1 MIKVKNFFRSI
12 GKFLWTHKFLLIIL
26 VLALVFLMA
35 SMVKGMFLKKKGTEI
50 SSNQVITLKKGDVVN
65 SINENGKVVAST
77 STDIFAEKESPV
89 SSINV
94 KVGDE
99 VKEGDIIATLDSSAI
114 DEEIAKKKASAR
126 ANNKTVGAGI
136 AAAKKR
142 LDEAVENRSN
152 GTNAGIV
159 AAKASVEQSLDAYK
173 SAQKTYEDYKNSL
186 EKQYNP
192 EIVGEKNSRENLAY
206 GEKSS
211 QLKYNQLINDFSDN
225 KKKSSDKRVLAEEC
239 KSRIDAIQIRIDDLT
254 RKSTDIGIR
263 MSDVQNE
270 ISDLA
275 SGSQFSKSYENG
287 DSKTKKP
294 TNEEILEAQKRAK
307 EDKSK
312 IDSKRQELNS
322 LTRYQEEIKIELSKL
337 SDELASA
344 KSQKEK
350 YTSEADALD
359 KEIDSQRKNLDQ
371 MSIDIEKAHDDLKS
385 DADKSIKA
393 SQARDD
399 QLKTYKLA
407 MDTAENSYKA
417 ALVSLKSAQTSA
429 DNEISMLRD
438 ALNSAN
444 ANSNNLDEV
453 ELKYLNE
460 ELEKTKIRAL
470 KDGTITKIDAK
481 EGEVPKSA
489 IARIETVNKLKI
501 ESLIKEYNVK
511 DVKIGTKVII
521 TSDALSDEEFEGRV
535 SFINPTPEDL
545 DPNSQS
551 KDVNYKTEIDISK
564 EDSEKLSPGMS
575 LRVKYILSEEEDTY
589 HVPTTAIFNRDGK
602 DYVLALKK
610 DGNNTYK
617 IANVEV
623 KKGLENDF
631 ETAIKGKDLKRDM
644 KLLSNTQ
651 GYGEGQIIN
660 ISEKA
665 ENEEENKENLENK
678 NGE

>member
-1 MIKVKNFFRSI
+1 MKKVKNFFRSI
-12 GKFLWTHKFLLIIL
+12 GKFLWAHKFLLIIL

-50 SSNQVITLKKGDVVN
+50 SSNQVIILKKGDVVN
-65 SINENGKVVAST
+65 SINENGKVVSST
-77 STDIFAEKESPV
+77 STDIFAEKDSPV

-225 KKKSSDKRVLAEEC
+225 KKKSSDNRVLAQDC
-239 KSRIDAIQIRIDDLT
+239 NSRIDAIQSRIDDLT

-270 ISDLA
+270 ISDI
-275 SGSQFSKSYENG
+275 GSKGQSYKEQGSEVN
-287 DSKTKKP
+287 KNEAKK
-294 TNEEILEAQKRAK
+294 LEDDIK
-307 EDKSK
+307 
-312 IDSKRQELNS
+312 SKRQELNS

-521 TSDALSDEEFEGRV
+521 TSDALGDEEFEGRV

-564 EDSEKLSPGMS
+564 EDSEKLSPGMT

-610 DGNNTYK
+610 DGNNTYR

-631 ETAIKGKDLKRDM
+631 ECAIKGKDLKRDM
-644 KLLSNTQ
+644 KVLSNTQ

>member
-12 GKFLWTHKFLLIIL
+12 GKFLWAHKFLLIIL

-50 SSNQVITLKKGDVVN
+50 SSNQVIILKKGDVVN
-65 SINENGKVVAST
+65 SINENGKVVSST
-77 STDIFAEKESPV
+77 STDIFAEKDSPV

-225 KKKSSDKRVLAEEC
+225 KKKSSDNRVLAQDC
-239 KSRIDAIQIRIDDLT
+239 NSRIDAIQSRIDDLT

-270 ISDLA
+270 ISDI
-275 SGSQFSKSYENG
+275 GSKGQSYKEQGSEVN
-287 DSKTKKP
+287 KNEAKK
-294 TNEEILEAQKRAK
+294 LEDDIK
-307 EDKSK
+307 
-312 IDSKRQELNS
+312 SKRQELNS

-521 TSDALSDEEFEGRV
+521 TSDALGDEEFEGRV

-564 EDSEKLSPGMS
+564 EDSEKLSPGMT

-610 DGNNTYK
+610 DGNNTYR

-631 ETAIKGKDLKRDM
+631 ECAIKGKDLKRDM
-644 KLLSNTQ
+644 KVLSNTQ

>member
-1 MIKVKNFFRSI
+1 MKKVKNFFRSI
-12 GKFLWTHKFLLIIL
+12 GKFLWAHKFLLIIL

-50 SSNQVITLKKGDVVN
+50 SSNQVIILKKGDVVN
-65 SINENGKVVAST
+65 SINENGKVVSST
-77 STDIFAEKESPV
+77 STDIFAEKDSPV

-192 EIVGEKNSRENLAY
+192 EIIGEKNSRENLAY

-225 KKKSSDKRVLAEEC
+225 KKKSSENRVLAQDC
-239 KSRIDAIQIRIDDLT
+239 NSRIDAIQSRIDDLT

-263 MSDVQNE
+263 MSDVQND
-270 ISDLA
+270 ISDI
-275 SGSQFSKSYENG
+275 GSKGQSNKQQGSDVNKNEA
-287 DSKTKKP
+287 KK
-294 TNEEILEAQKRAK
+294 LE
-307 EDKSK
+307 DD
-312 IDSKRQELNS
+312 IISKRQELNS

-521 TSDALSDEEFEGRV
+521 TSDALGDEEFEGKV

-644 KLLSNTQ
+644 KVLSNTQ

>member
-1 MIKVKNFFRSI
+1 MKKVKNFFRSI
-12 GKFLWTHKFLLIIL
+12 GKFLWAHKFLLIIL

-50 SSNQVITLKKGDVVN
+50 SSNQVIILKKGDVVN
-65 SINENGKVVAST
+65 SINENGKVVSST
-77 STDIFAEKESPV
+77 STDIFAEKDSPV

-225 KKKSSDKRVLAEEC
+225 KKKSSENRVLAEDC
-239 KSRIDAIQIRIDDLT
+239 NSRIDAIQSRIDDLT

-263 MSDVQNE
+263 MSDVQND
-270 ISDLA
+270 ISDI
-275 SGSQFSKSYENG
+275 GSKGQSNKQQGSDVNKNEA
-287 DSKTKKP
+287 KK
-294 TNEEILEAQKRAK
+294 LEDDIK
-307 EDKSK
+307 
-312 IDSKRQELNS
+312 SKRQELNS

-521 TSDALSDEEFEGRV
+521 TSDALSDEEFEGKV

-564 EDSEKLSPGMS
+564 EDSEKLSPGMT

-644 KLLSNTQ
+644 KVLSNTQ

>member
-12 GKFLWTHKFLLIIL
+12 GKFLWAHKFLLIIL

-50 SSNQVITLKKGDVVN
+50 SSNQVIILKKGDVVN
-65 SINENGKVVAST
+65 SINENGKVVSST

-192 EIVGEKNSRENLAY
+192 EIIGEKNSRENLAY

-225 KKKSSDKRVLAEEC
+225 KKKSSENRVLAEDC
-239 KSRIDAIQIRIDDLT
+239 NSRIDAIQSRIDDLT

-263 MSDVQNE
+263 MSDVQND
-270 ISDLA
+270 ISDI
-275 SGSQFSKSYENG
+275 GSKGQSNKQQGSDVNKNEA
-287 DSKTKKP
+287 KK
-294 TNEEILEAQKRAK
+294 LEDDIK
-307 EDKSK
+307 
-312 IDSKRQELNS
+312 SKRQELNS

-337 SDELASA
+337 SDELANA

-521 TSDALSDEEFEGRV
+521 TSDALGDEEFEGKV

-564 EDSEKLSPGMS
+564 EDSEKLSPGMT

>member
-1 MIKVKNFFRSI
+1 MKKVKNFFRSI
-12 GKFLWTHKFLLIIL
+12 GKFLWAHKFLLIIL

-50 SSNQVITLKKGDVVN
+50 SSNQVIILKKGDVVN
-65 SINENGKVVAST
+65 SINENGKVVSST
-77 STDIFAEKESPV
+77 STDIFAEKDSPV

-192 EIVGEKNSRENLAY
+192 EIIGEKNSRENLAY

-225 KKKSSDKRVLAEEC
+225 KKKSSENRVLAQDC
-239 KSRIDAIQIRIDDLT
+239 NSRIDAIQSRIDDLT

-263 MSDVQNE
+263 MSDVQND
-270 ISDLA
+270 ISDI
-275 SGSQFSKSYENG
+275 GSKGQSNKQQGSDVNKNEA
-287 DSKTKKP
+287 KK
-294 TNEEILEAQKRAK
+294 LEDDIK
-307 EDKSK
+307 
-312 IDSKRQELNS
+312 SKRQELNS

-521 TSDALSDEEFEGRV
+521 TSDALGDEEFEGKV

-644 KLLSNTQ
+644 KVLSNTQ

>member
-1 MIKVKNFFRSI
+1 MKKVKNFFRSI
-12 GKFLWTHKFLLIIL
+12 GKFLWAHKFLLIIL

-50 SSNQVITLKKGDVVN
+50 SSNQVIILKKGDVVN
-65 SINENGKVVAST
+65 SINENGKVVSST

-206 GEKSS
+206 AEKSS
-211 QLKYNQLINDFSDN
+211 KLKIDQLNRDLSESMN
-225 KKKSSDKRVLAEEC
+225 KSSENRGLAFDKENEAA
-239 KSRIDAIQIRIDDLT
+239 AIQNNID
-254 RKSTDIGIR
+254 
-263 MSDVQNE
+263 N
-270 ISDLA
+270 
-275 SGSQFSKSYENG
+275 
-287 DSKTKKP
+287 
-294 TNEEILEAQKRAK
+294 
-307 EDKSK
+307 
-312 IDSKRQELNS
+312 
-322 LTRYQEEIKIELSKL
+322 LTRYSTELGIKMTDLQSQMRNSQGSGGNSSEEVDNSLRNQINNITREQEEVKIEISKL
-337 SDELASA
+337 TEELANV

-350 YTSEADALD
+350 YAQEADALD
-359 KEIDSQRKNLDQ
+359 KEIKEQRKNLDQ

-521 TSDALSDEEFEGRV
+521 TSDALGDEEFEGKV

-644 KLLSNTQ
+644 KVLSNTQ

>member
-12 GKFLWTHKFLLIIL
+12 GKFLWAHKFLLVIL

-50 SSNQVITLKKGDVVN
+50 SSNQVIVLKKGDVVN
-65 SINENGKVVAST
+65 SINENGKVVSST
-77 STDIFAEKESPV
+77 STDIFAEKDSPV

-192 EIVGEKNSRENLAY
+192 EIIGEKNSRENLAY

-225 KKKSSDKRVLAEEC
+225 KKKSSENRVLAQDC
-239 KSRIDAIQIRIDDLT
+239 NSRIDAIQSRIDDLT

-263 MSDVQNE
+263 MSDVQND
-270 ISDLA
+270 ISDI
-275 SGSQFSKSYENG
+275 GSKGQSNKQQGSDVNKNEA
-287 DSKTKKP
+287 KK
-294 TNEEILEAQKRAK
+294 LEDDIK
-307 EDKSK
+307 
-312 IDSKRQELNS
+312 SKRQELNS

-511 DVKIGTKVII
+511 DVKVGTKVII

-564 EDSEKLSPGMS
+564 EDSEKLSPGMT

-610 DGNNTYK
+610 DGNNTYR

-644 KLLSNTQ
+644 KVLSNTQ

>member
-1 MIKVKNFFRSI
+1 MKKVKNFFRSI
-12 GKFLWTHKFLLIIL
+12 GKFLWAHKFLLIIL

-50 SSNQVITLKKGDVVN
+50 SSNQVIILKKGDVVN
-65 SINENGKVVAST
+65 SINENGKVVSST

-225 KKKSSDKRVLAEEC
+225 KKKSSDNRVLAEDC
-239 KSRIDAIQIRIDDLT
+239 NSRIDAIQSRIDDLT

-270 ISDLA
+270 ISDI
-275 SGSQFSKSYENG
+275 GSKGQSNKQQGSDVNKNEA
-287 DSKTKKP
+287 KK
-294 TNEEILEAQKRAK
+294 LEDDIK
-307 EDKSK
+307 
-312 IDSKRQELNS
+312 SKRQELNS

-337 SDELASA
+337 SDELANA

-521 TSDALSDEEFEGRV
+521 TSDALGDEEFEGKV

-564 EDSEKLSPGMS
+564 EDSEKLSPGMT

>member
-1 MIKVKNFFRSI
+1 MKKVKNFFRSI
-12 GKFLWTHKFLLIIL
+12 GKFLWAHKFLLIIL

-35 SMVKGMFLKKKGTEI
+35 SMVKGMFLKKKGTGI
-50 SSNQVITLKKGDVVN
+50 SSNQVIILKKGDVVN
-65 SINENGKVVAST
+65 SINENGKVVSST

-225 KKKSSDKRVLAEEC
+225 KKKSSDNRVLAEDC
-239 KSRIDAIQIRIDDLT
+239 NSRIDAIQSRIDDLT

-263 MSDVQNE
+263 MSDVQND
-270 ISDLA
+270 ISDI
-275 SGSQFSKSYENG
+275 GSKGQSNKQQGSDVNKNEA
-287 DSKTKKP
+287 KK
-294 TNEEILEAQKRAK
+294 LEDDIK
-307 EDKSK
+307 
-312 IDSKRQELNS
+312 SKRQELNS

-521 TSDALSDEEFEGRV
+521 TSDALGDEEFEGRV

-564 EDSEKLSPGMS
+564 EDSEKLSPGMT

-610 DGNNTYK
+610 DGNNTYR

-631 ETAIKGKDLKRDM
+631 ECAIKGKDLKRDM
-644 KLLSNTQ
+644 KVLSNTQ

>member
-12 GKFLWTHKFLLIIL
+12 GKFLWAHKFLLIIL

-50 SSNQVITLKKGDVVN
+50 SSNQVIILKKGDVVN
-65 SINENGKVVAST
+65 SINENGKVVSST
-77 STDIFAEKESPV
+77 STDIFAEKDSPV

-225 KKKSSDKRVLAEEC
+225 KKKSSENRVLAEDC
-239 KSRIDAIQIRIDDLT
+239 NSRIDAIQSRIDDLT

-263 MSDVQNE
+263 MSDVQND
-270 ISDLA
+270 ISDI
-275 SGSQFSKSYENG
+275 GSKGQSNKQQGSDVNKNEA
-287 DSKTKKP
+287 KK
-294 TNEEILEAQKRAK
+294 LEDDIK
-307 EDKSK
+307 
-312 IDSKRQELNS
+312 SKRQELNS

-521 TSDALSDEEFEGRV
+521 TSDALGDEEFEGKV

-644 KLLSNTQ
+644 KVLSNTQ

>member
-1 MIKVKNFFRSI
+1 MKKVKNFFRSI
-12 GKFLWTHKFLLIIL
+12 GKFLWAHKFLLIIL

-50 SSNQVITLKKGDVVN
+50 SSNQVIILKKGDVVN
-65 SINENGKVVAST
+65 SINENGKVVSST
-77 STDIFAEKESPV
+77 STDIFAEKDSPV

-225 KKKSSDKRVLAEEC
+225 KKKSSENRVLAEDC
-239 KSRIDAIQIRIDDLT
+239 NSRIDAIQSRIDDLT

-263 MSDVQNE
+263 MSDVQND
-270 ISDLA
+270 ISDI
-275 SGSQFSKSYENG
+275 GSKGQSNKQQGSDVNKNEA
-287 DSKTKKP
+287 KK
-294 TNEEILEAQKRAK
+294 LEDDIK
-307 EDKSK
+307 
-312 IDSKRQELNS
+312 SKRQELNS
-322 LTRYQEEIKIELSKL
+322 LTRYQEEIKIDLSKL

-564 EDSEKLSPGMS
+564 EDSEKLSPGMT

-644 KLLSNTQ
+644 KVLSNTQ

>member
-1 MIKVKNFFRSI
+1 MKKVKNFFRSI
-12 GKFLWTHKFLLIIL
+12 GKFLWAHKFLLIIL

-50 SSNQVITLKKGDVVN
+50 SSNQVIILKKGDVVN
-65 SINENGKVVAST
+65 SINENGKVVSST
-77 STDIFAEKESPV
+77 STDIFAEKDSPV

-192 EIVGEKNSRENLAY
+192 EIIGEKNSRENLAY

-225 KKKSSDKRVLAEEC
+225 KKKSSDNRVLAEDC
-239 KSRIDAIQIRIDDLT
+239 NSRIDAIQSRIDDLT

-263 MSDVQNE
+263 MSDVQND
-270 ISDLA
+270 ISDI
-275 SGSQFSKSYENG
+275 GSKGQSNKQQGSDVNKNEA
-287 DSKTKKP
+287 KK
-294 TNEEILEAQKRAK
+294 LEDDIK
-307 EDKSK
+307 
-312 IDSKRQELNS
+312 SKRQELNS

-521 TSDALSDEEFEGRV
+521 TSDALGDEEFEGKV

-631 ETAIKGKDLKRDM
+631 ETAIKGKGLKRDM
-644 KLLSNTQ
+644 KVLSNTQ

>member
-12 GKFLWTHKFLLIIL
+12 GKFLWAHKFLLIIL

-50 SSNQVITLKKGDVVN
+50 SSNQVIILKKGDVVN
-65 SINENGKVVAST
+65 SINENGKVVSST

-142 LDEAVENRSN
+142 LDEAVKNRSN

-192 EIVGEKNSRENLAY
+192 EIVGEKNSRDNLTY

-225 KKKSSDKRVLAEEC
+225 KKKSSDNRVLAEDC
-239 KSRIDAIQIRIDDLT
+239 NSRIDAIQSRIDDLT

-263 MSDVQNE
+263 ISDVQNE
-270 ISDLA
+270 ISDI
-275 SGSQFSKSYENG
+275 GSKGQSYKEQGSEVN
-287 DSKTKKP
+287 KNEAKK
-294 TNEEILEAQKRAK
+294 LEDDIK
-307 EDKSK
+307 
-312 IDSKRQELNS
+312 SKRQELNS

-337 SDELASA
+337 SDELANA

-521 TSDALSDEEFEGRV
+521 TSDALGDEEFEGKV

-564 EDSEKLSPGMS
+564 EDSEKLSPGMT

-631 ETAIKGKDLKRDM
+631 ESAIKGKDLKRDM
-644 KLLSNTQ
+644 KVLSNTQ

-665 ENEEENKENLENK
+665 ENEEEIKENLENK

>member
-12 GKFLWTHKFLLIIL
+12 GKFLWAHKFILIIL

-50 SSNQVITLKKGDVVN
+50 SSNQVIILKKGDVVN
-65 SINENGKVVAST
+65 SINENGKVVSST
-77 STDIFAEKESPV
+77 STDIFAEKDSPV

-192 EIVGEKNSRENLAY
+192 EIIGEKNSRENLAY

-225 KKKSSDKRVLAEEC
+225 KKKSSENRVLAQDC
-239 KSRIDAIQIRIDDLT
+239 NSRIDAIQSRIDDLT

-270 ISDLA
+270 ISDI
-275 SGSQFSKSYENG
+275 GSKGQSNKQQGSDVNKNEA
-287 DSKTKKP
+287 KK
-294 TNEEILEAQKRAK
+294 LEDDIK
-307 EDKSK
+307 
-312 IDSKRQELNS
+312 SKRQELNS

-337 SDELASA
+337 SDELASE

-644 KLLSNTQ
+644 KVLSNTQ

>member
-12 GKFLWTHKFLLIIL
+12 GKFLWAHKFLLIIL

-50 SSNQVITLKKGDVVN
+50 SSNQVIILKKGDVVN
-65 SINENGKVVAST
+65 SINENGKVVSST

-225 KKKSSDKRVLAEEC
+225 KKKSSDNRVLAQDC
-239 KSRIDAIQIRIDDLT
+239 NSRIDAIQSRIDDLT

-270 ISDLA
+270 ISDI
-275 SGSQFSKSYENG
+275 GSKGQSYKEQGSEVN
-287 DSKTKKP
+287 KNEAKK
-294 TNEEILEAQKRAK
+294 LEDDIK
-307 EDKSK
+307 
-312 IDSKRQELNS
+312 SKRQELNS

-521 TSDALSDEEFEGRV
+521 TSDALSDEEFEGKV

-575 LRVKYILSEEEDTY
+575 LRVKYILSEQEDTY

-644 KLLSNTQ
+644 KVLSNTQ

>member
-12 GKFLWTHKFLLIIL
+12 GKFLWAHKFLLIIL

-50 SSNQVITLKKGDVVN
+50 SSNQVIILKKGDVVN
-65 SINENGKVVAST
+65 SINENGKVVSST
-77 STDIFAEKESPV
+77 STDIFAEKDSPV

-225 KKKSSDKRVLAEEC
+225 KKKSSENRVLAEDC
-239 KSRIDAIQIRIDDLT
+239 NSRIDAIQSRIDDLT

-263 MSDVQNE
+263 MSDVQND
-270 ISDLA
+270 ISDI
-275 SGSQFSKSYENG
+275 GSKGQYNKQQGSDVNKNEA
-287 DSKTKKP
+287 KK
-294 TNEEILEAQKRAK
+294 LEDDIK
-307 EDKSK
+307 
-312 IDSKRQELNS
+312 SKRQELNS

-521 TSDALSDEEFEGRV
+521 TSDALGDEEFEGKV

-644 KLLSNTQ
+644 KVLSNTQ

>member
-12 GKFLWTHKFLLIIL
+12 GKFLWAHKFLLIIL

-50 SSNQVITLKKGDVVN
+50 SSNQVIILKKGDVVN
-65 SINENGKVVAST
+65 SINENGKVVSST
-77 STDIFAEKESPV
+77 STDIFAEKDSPV

-225 KKKSSDKRVLAEEC
+225 KKKSSDNRVLAQDC
-239 KSRIDAIQIRIDDLT
+239 NSRIDAIQSRIDDLT

-270 ISDLA
+270 ISDI
-275 SGSQFSKSYENG
+275 GSKGQSNKQQGSEVN
-287 DSKTKKP
+287 KNEAKK
-294 TNEEILEAQKRAK
+294 LEDDIK
-307 EDKSK
+307 
-312 IDSKRQELNS
+312 SKRQELNS

-521 TSDALSDEEFEGRV
+521 TSDALGDEEFEGRV

-564 EDSEKLSPGMS
+564 EDSEKLSPGMT

-610 DGNNTYK
+610 DGNNTYR

-631 ETAIKGKDLKRDM
+631 ECAIKGKDLKRDM
-644 KLLSNTQ
+644 KVLSNTQ

>member
-12 GKFLWTHKFLLIIL
+12 GKFLWAHKFLLIIL

-50 SSNQVITLKKGDVVN
+50 SSNQVIILKKGDVVN
-65 SINENGKVVAST
+65 SINENGKVVSST

-192 EIVGEKNSRENLAY
+192 EIIGEKNSRENLAY

-225 KKKSSDKRVLAEEC
+225 KKKSSENRVLAQDC
-239 KSRIDAIQIRIDDLT
+239 NSRIDAIQSRIDDLT

-270 ISDLA
+270 ISDI
-275 SGSQFSKSYENG
+275 GSKGQSNKQQGSDVNKNEA
-287 DSKTKKP
+287 KK
-294 TNEEILEAQKRAK
+294 LEDDIK
-307 EDKSK
+307 
-312 IDSKRQELNS
+312 SKRQELNS

-521 TSDALSDEEFEGRV
+521 TSDALGDEEFEGKV

-564 EDSEKLSPGMS
+564 EDSEKLSPGMT

-644 KLLSNTQ
+644 KVLSNTQ

>member
-12 GKFLWTHKFLLIIL
+12 GKFLWAHKFLLIIL

-50 SSNQVITLKKGDVVN
+50 SSNQVIILKKGDVVN
-65 SINENGKVVAST
+65 SINENGKVVSST
-77 STDIFAEKESPV
+77 STDIFAEKDSPV

-192 EIVGEKNSRENLAY
+192 EIVGEKNSRENLTY

-225 KKKSSDKRVLAEEC
+225 KKKSSDNRVLAEDC
-239 KSRIDAIQIRIDDLT
+239 NSRIDAIQSRIDDLT

-263 MSDVQNE
+263 ISDVQNE
-270 ISDLA
+270 ISDI
-275 SGSQFSKSYENG
+275 GSKGQSYKEQGSEVN
-287 DSKTKKP
+287 KNEAKK
-294 TNEEILEAQKRAK
+294 LEDDIK
-307 EDKSK
+307 
-312 IDSKRQELNS
+312 SKRQELNS

-337 SDELASA
+337 SDELANA

-521 TSDALSDEEFEGRV
+521 TSDALGDEEFEGKV

-564 EDSEKLSPGMS
+564 EDSEKLSPGMT

-631 ETAIKGKDLKRDM
+631 ESAIKGKDLKRDM

>member
-1 MIKVKNFFRSI
+1 MKKVKNFFRSI
-12 GKFLWTHKFLLIIL
+12 GKFLWAHKFLLIIL

-50 SSNQVITLKKGDVVN
+50 SSNQVIILKKGDVVN
-65 SINENGKVVAST
+65 SINENGKVVSST
-77 STDIFAEKESPV
+77 STDIFAEKDSPV

-192 EIVGEKNSRENLAY
+192 EIIGEKNSRENLAY

-225 KKKSSDKRVLAEEC
+225 KKKSSENRVLAEDC
-239 KSRIDAIQIRIDDLT
+239 NSRIDAIQSRIDDLT

-263 MSDVQNE
+263 MSDIQND
-270 ISDLA
+270 ISDI
-275 SGSQFSKSYENG
+275 GSKGQSNKQQGSDVNKNEA
-287 DSKTKKP
+287 KK
-294 TNEEILEAQKRAK
+294 LEDDIK
-307 EDKSK
+307 
-312 IDSKRQELNS
+312 SKRQELNS

-521 TSDALSDEEFEGRV
+521 TSDALGDEEFEGKV

-564 EDSEKLSPGMS
+564 EDSEKLSPGMT

-644 KLLSNTQ
+644 KVLSNTQ

>member
-12 GKFLWTHKFLLIIL
+12 GKFLWAHKFLLIIL

-50 SSNQVITLKKGDVVN
+50 SSNQVIILKKGDVVN
-65 SINENGKVVAST
+65 SINENGKVVSST

-152 GTNAGIV
+152 GTNAVIV

-192 EIVGEKNSRENLAY
+192 EIIGEKNSRENLAY

-225 KKKSSDKRVLAEEC
+225 KKKSSENRVLAEDC
-239 KSRIDAIQIRIDDLT
+239 NSRIDAIQSRIDDLT

-263 MSDVQNE
+263 MSDVQND
-270 ISDLA
+270 ISDI
-275 SGSQFSKSYENG
+275 GSKGQSNKQQGSDVNKNEA
-287 DSKTKKP
+287 KK
-294 TNEEILEAQKRAK
+294 LEDDIK
-307 EDKSK
+307 
-312 IDSKRQELNS
+312 SKRQELNS

-438 ALNSAN
+438 ALNTAN

-521 TSDALSDEEFEGRV
+521 TSDALGDEEFEGKV

-575 LRVKYILSEEEDTY
+575 LRVKYILSEQEDTY

-644 KLLSNTQ
+644 KVLSNTQ

>member
-12 GKFLWTHKFLLIIL
+12 GKFLWAHKFLLIIL

-65 SINENGKVVAST
+65 SINENGKVVSST

-192 EIVGEKNSRENLAY
+192 EIVGEKNSRENLTY

-225 KKKSSDKRVLAEEC
+225 KKKSSDNRVLAEDC
-239 KSRIDAIQIRIDDLT
+239 NSRIDAIQSRIDDLT

-263 MSDVQNE
+263 ISDVQNE
-270 ISDLA
+270 ISDI
-275 SGSQFSKSYENG
+275 GSKGQSYKEQGSEVN
-287 DSKTKKP
+287 KNEAKK
-294 TNEEILEAQKRAK
+294 LEDDIK
-307 EDKSK
+307 
-312 IDSKRQELNS
+312 SKRQELNS
-322 LTRYQEEIKIELSKL
+322 LTRYQEEIKIEISKL
-337 SDELASA
+337 SDELANA

-521 TSDALSDEEFEGRV
+521 TSDALGDEEFEGKV

-564 EDSEKLSPGMS
+564 EDSEKLSPGMT

-631 ETAIKGKDLKRDM
+631 ESAIKGKDLKRDM
-644 KLLSNTQ
+644 KVLSNTQ

>member
-12 GKFLWTHKFLLIIL
+12 GKFLWAHKFLLIIL

-65 SINENGKVVAST
+65 SINENGKVVSST

-192 EIVGEKNSRENLAY
+192 EIVGEKNSRENLTY

-225 KKKSSDKRVLAEEC
+225 KKKSSDNRVLAEDC
-239 KSRIDAIQIRIDDLT
+239 NSRIDAIQSRIDDLT

-270 ISDLA
+270 ISDI
-275 SGSQFSKSYENG
+275 GSKGQSYKEQGSDVN
-287 DSKTKKP
+287 KNEAKK
-294 TNEEILEAQKRAK
+294 LEDDIK
-307 EDKSK
+307 
-312 IDSKRQELNS
+312 SKRQELNS

-337 SDELASA
+337 SDELANA

-521 TSDALSDEEFEGRV
+521 TSDALGDEEFEGKV

-564 EDSEKLSPGMS
+564 EDSEKLSPGMT

-610 DGNNTYK
+610 GGNNTYK

>member
-1 MIKVKNFFRSI
+1 MKKVKNFFRSI
-12 GKFLWTHKFLLIIL
+12 GKFLWAHKFLLIIL

-50 SSNQVITLKKGDVVN
+50 SSNQVIILKKGDVVN
-65 SINENGKVVAST
+65 SINENGKVVSST
-77 STDIFAEKESPV
+77 STDIFAEKDSPV

-136 AAAKKR
+136 AAAEKR

-225 KKKSSDKRVLAEEC
+225 KKKSSENRVLAEDC
-239 KSRIDAIQIRIDDLT
+239 NSRIDAIQSRIDDLT

-263 MSDVQNE
+263 MSDVQND
-270 ISDLA
+270 ISDI
-275 SGSQFSKSYENG
+275 GSKGQSNKQQGSDVNKNEA
-287 DSKTKKP
+287 KK
-294 TNEEILEAQKRAK
+294 LEDDIK
-307 EDKSK
+307 
-312 IDSKRQELNS
+312 SKRQELNS

-521 TSDALSDEEFEGRV
+521 TSDALGDEEFEGRV

-564 EDSEKLSPGMS
+564 EDSEKLSPGMT

-610 DGNNTYK
+610 DGNNTYR

-631 ETAIKGKDLKRDM
+631 ECAIKGKDLKRDM
-644 KLLSNTQ
+644 KVLSNTQ

>member
-65 SINENGKVVAST
+65 SINENGKVVSST
-77 STDIFAEKESPV
+77 STDIFAEKDSPV

-192 EIVGEKNSRENLAY
+192 EIIGEKNSRENLAY

-225 KKKSSDKRVLAEEC
+225 KKKSSENRVLAEDC
-239 KSRIDAIQIRIDDLT
+239 NSRIDAIQSRIDDLT

-263 MSDVQNE
+263 MSDVQND
-270 ISDLA
+270 ISDI
-275 SGSQFSKSYENG
+275 GSKGQSNKQQGSDVNKNEA
-287 DSKTKKP
+287 KK
-294 TNEEILEAQKRAK
+294 LE
-307 EDKSK
+307 DD
-312 IDSKRQELNS
+312 IISKRQELNS

-644 KLLSNTQ
+644 KVLSNTQ

>member
-1 MIKVKNFFRSI
+1 MKKVKNFFRSI
-12 GKFLWTHKFLLIIL
+12 GKFLWAHKFLLIIL

-50 SSNQVITLKKGDVVN
+50 SSNQVIILKKGDVVN
-65 SINENGKVVAST
+65 SINENGKVVSST

-225 KKKSSDKRVLAEEC
+225 KKKSSDNRVLAEDC
-239 KSRIDAIQIRIDDLT
+239 NSRIDAIQSRIDDLT

-270 ISDLA
+270 ISDI
-275 SGSQFSKSYENG
+275 GSKGQSNKQQGSDVNKNEA
-287 DSKTKKP
+287 KK
-294 TNEEILEAQKRAK
+294 LEDDIK
-307 EDKSK
+307 
-312 IDSKRQELNS
+312 SKRQELNS

-337 SDELASA
+337 SDELANA

-521 TSDALSDEEFEGRV
+521 TSDALGDEEFEGKV

-564 EDSEKLSPGMS
+564 EDSEKLSPGMT

-644 KLLSNTQ
+644 KVLSNTQ

>member
-1 MIKVKNFFRSI
+1 MKKVKNFFRSI
-12 GKFLWTHKFLLIIL
+12 GKFLWAHKFLLIIF

-50 SSNQVITLKKGDVVN
+50 SSNQVIILKKGDVVN
-65 SINENGKVVAST
+65 SINENGKVVSST

-192 EIVGEKNSRENLAY
+192 EIIGEKNSRENLAY

-225 KKKSSDKRVLAEEC
+225 KKKSSENRVLAEDC
-239 KSRIDAIQIRIDDLT
+239 NSRIDAIQSRIDDLT

-263 MSDVQNE
+263 MSDVQND
-270 ISDLA
+270 ISDI
-275 SGSQFSKSYENG
+275 GSKGQSNKQQGSDVNKNEA
-287 DSKTKKP
+287 KK
-294 TNEEILEAQKRAK
+294 LEDDIK
-307 EDKSK
+307 
-312 IDSKRQELNS
+312 SKRQELNS

-644 KLLSNTQ
+644 KVLSNTQ

>member
-1 MIKVKNFFRSI
+1 MKKVKNFFRSI
-12 GKFLWTHKFLLIIL
+12 GKFLWAHKFLLIIL

-50 SSNQVITLKKGDVVN
+50 SSNQVIILKKGDVVN
-65 SINENGKVVAST
+65 SINENGKVVSST

-225 KKKSSDKRVLAEEC
+225 KKKSSDNRVLAEDC
-239 KSRIDAIQIRIDDLT
+239 NSRIDAIQSRIDDLT

-263 MSDVQNE
+263 MSDVQND
-270 ISDLA
+270 ISDI
-275 SGSQFSKSYENG
+275 GSKGQSNKQQGSDVNKNEA
-287 DSKTKKP
+287 KK
-294 TNEEILEAQKRAK
+294 LEDDIK
-307 EDKSK
+307 
-312 IDSKRQELNS
+312 SKRQELNS

-644 KLLSNTQ
+644 KVLSNTQ

>member
-1 MIKVKNFFRSI
+1 MKKVKNFFRSI
-12 GKFLWTHKFLLIIL
+12 GKFLWAHKFLLIIL

-50 SSNQVITLKKGDVVN
+50 SSNQVIILKKGDVVN
-65 SINENGKVVAST
+65 SINENGKVVSST

-225 KKKSSDKRVLAEEC
+225 KKKSSDNRVLAEDC
-239 KSRIDAIQIRIDDLT
+239 NSRIDAIQSRIDDLT

-270 ISDLA
+270 ISDI
-275 SGSQFSKSYENG
+275 GSKGQSNKQQGSDVNKNEA
-287 DSKTKKP
+287 KK
-294 TNEEILEAQKRAK
+294 LEDDIK
-307 EDKSK
+307 
-312 IDSKRQELNS
+312 SKRQELNS

-371 MSIDIEKAHDDLKS
+371 MSIDIEKAHYDLKS

>member
-12 GKFLWTHKFLLIIL
+12 GKFLWAHKFLLIIL

-65 SINENGKVVAST
+65 SINENGKVVSST

-192 EIVGEKNSRENLAY
+192 EIIGEKNSRENLAY

-225 KKKSSDKRVLAEEC
+225 KKKSSENRVLAQDC
-239 KSRIDAIQIRIDDLT
+239 NSRIDAIQSRIDDLT

-263 MSDVQNE
+263 MSDVQND
-270 ISDLA
+270 ISDI
-275 SGSQFSKSYENG
+275 GSKGQSNKQQGSDVNKNEA
-287 DSKTKKP
+287 KK
-294 TNEEILEAQKRAK
+294 LEDDIK
-307 EDKSK
+307 
-312 IDSKRQELNS
+312 SKRQELNS

-337 SDELASA
+337 SDELANA

-399 QLKTYKLA
+399 QLKAYKLA

-617 IANVEV
+617 IANVEI

-644 KLLSNTQ
+644 KVLSNTQ

>member
-12 GKFLWTHKFLLIIL
+12 GKFLWAHKFLLIIL

-50 SSNQVITLKKGDVVN
+50 SSNQVIILKKGDVVN
-65 SINENGKVVAST
+65 SINENGKVVSST
-77 STDIFAEKESPV
+77 STDIFAEKDSPV

-192 EIVGEKNSRENLAY
+192 EIIGEKNSRENLAY

-225 KKKSSDKRVLAEEC
+225 KKKSSENRVLAEDC
-239 KSRIDAIQIRIDDLT
+239 NSRIDAIQSRIDDLT

-263 MSDVQNE
+263 MSDVQND
-270 ISDLA
+270 ISDI
-275 SGSQFSKSYENG
+275 GSKGQSNKQQGSDLNKNEA
-287 DSKTKKP
+287 KK
-294 TNEEILEAQKRAK
+294 LEDDIK
-307 EDKSK
+307 
-312 IDSKRQELNS
+312 SKRQELNS

-644 KLLSNTQ
+644 KVLSNTQ

>member
-12 GKFLWTHKFLLIIL
+12 GKFLWAHKFLLIIL

-50 SSNQVITLKKGDVVN
+50 SSNQVIILKKGDVVN
-65 SINENGKVVAST
+65 SINENGKVVSST
-77 STDIFAEKESPV
+77 STDIFAEKDSPV

-225 KKKSSDKRVLAEEC
+225 KKKSSDNRVLAEDC
-239 KSRIDAIQIRIDDLT
+239 NSRIDAIQSRIDDLT

-263 MSDVQNE
+263 MSDVQND
-270 ISDLA
+270 ISDI
-275 SGSQFSKSYENG
+275 GSKGQSYKEQGSEVN
-287 DSKTKKP
+287 KNEAKK
-294 TNEEILEAQKRAK
+294 LEDDIK
-307 EDKSK
+307 
-312 IDSKRQELNS
+312 SKRQELNS

-644 KLLSNTQ
+644 KVLSNTQ

>member
-1 MIKVKNFFRSI
+1 MKKVKNFFRSI
-12 GKFLWTHKFLLIIL
+12 GKFLWAHKFLLIIL

-50 SSNQVITLKKGDVVN
+50 SSNQVIILKKGDVVN
-65 SINENGKVVAST
+65 SINENGKVVSST
-77 STDIFAEKESPV
+77 STDIFAEKDSPV

-136 AAAKKR
+136 AAAEKR

-225 KKKSSDKRVLAEEC
+225 KKKSSENRVLAEDC
-239 KSRIDAIQIRIDDLT
+239 NSRIDAIQSRIDDLT

-263 MSDVQNE
+263 MSDVQND
-270 ISDLA
+270 ISDI
-275 SGSQFSKSYENG
+275 GSKGQSNKQQGSDVNKNEA
-287 DSKTKKP
+287 KK
-294 TNEEILEAQKRAK
+294 LEDDIK
-307 EDKSK
+307 
-312 IDSKRQELNS
+312 SKRQELNS

-521 TSDALSDEEFEGRV
+521 TSDALGDEEFEGKV

-564 EDSEKLSPGMS
+564 EDSEKLSPGMT

-610 DGNNTYK
+610 DGNNTYR

-631 ETAIKGKDLKRDM
+631 ECAIKGKDLKRDM
-644 KLLSNTQ
+644 KVLSNTQ

>member
-12 GKFLWTHKFLLIIL
+12 GKFLWAHKFLLIIL

-65 SINENGKVVAST
+65 SINENGKVVSST

-192 EIVGEKNSRENLAY
+192 EIVGEKNSRENLTY

-225 KKKSSDKRVLAEEC
+225 KKKSSDNRVLAEDC
-239 KSRIDAIQIRIDDLT
+239 NSRIDAIQSRIDDLT

-263 MSDVQNE
+263 ISDVQNE
-270 ISDLA
+270 ISDI
-275 SGSQFSKSYENG
+275 GSKGQSYKEQGSEVN
-287 DSKTKKP
+287 KNEAKK
-294 TNEEILEAQKRAK
+294 LEDDIK
-307 EDKSK
+307 
-312 IDSKRQELNS
+312 SKRQELNS

-337 SDELASA
+337 SDELANA

-521 TSDALSDEEFEGRV
+521 TSDALGDEEFEGKV

-564 EDSEKLSPGMS
+564 EDSEKLSPGMT

-644 KLLSNTQ
+644 KVLSNTQ

-665 ENEEENKENLENK
+665 ENQEENKENLENK

>member
-12 GKFLWTHKFLLIIL
+12 GKFLWAHKFLLIIL

-50 SSNQVITLKKGDVVN
+50 SSNQVIILKKGDVVN
-65 SINENGKVVAST
+65 SINENGKVVSST

-192 EIVGEKNSRENLAY
+192 EIIGEKNSRENLAY

-225 KKKSSDKRVLAEEC
+225 KKKSSDNRVLAEDC
-239 KSRIDAIQIRIDDLT
+239 NSRIDAIQSRIDDLT

-270 ISDLA
+270 ISDI
-275 SGSQFSKSYENG
+275 GSKGQSYKEQGSEVN
-287 DSKTKKP
+287 KNEAKK
-294 TNEEILEAQKRAK
+294 LEDYIK
-307 EDKSK
+307 
-312 IDSKRQELNS
+312 SKRQELNS

-644 KLLSNTQ
+644 KVLSNTQ

>member
-1 MIKVKNFFRSI
+1 MKKVKNFFRSI
-12 GKFLWTHKFLLIIL
+12 GKFLWAHKFLLIIL

-50 SSNQVITLKKGDVVN
+50 SSNQVIILKKGDVVN
-65 SINENGKVVAST
+65 SINENGKVVSST

-142 LDEAVENRSN
+142 LDEAVKNRSN

-192 EIVGEKNSRENLAY
+192 EIVGEKNSRDNLTY

-225 KKKSSDKRVLAEEC
+225 KKKSSDNRVLAEDC
-239 KSRIDAIQIRIDDLT
+239 NSRIDAIQSRIDDLT

-270 ISDLA
+270 ISDI
-275 SGSQFSKSYENG
+275 GSKGQSYKEQGSEVN
-287 DSKTKKP
+287 KNEAKK
-294 TNEEILEAQKRAK
+294 LEDDIK
-307 EDKSK
+307 
-312 IDSKRQELNS
+312 SKRQELNS

-337 SDELASA
+337 SDELANA

-417 ALVSLKSAQTSA
+417 TLVSLKSAQTSA

-521 TSDALSDEEFEGRV
+521 TSDALGDEEFEGKV

-551 KDVNYKTEIDISK
+551 KDVNYKTEIEISK
-564 EDSEKLSPGMS
+564 EDSEKLSPGMT

>member
-1 MIKVKNFFRSI
+1 MKKVKNFFRSI
-12 GKFLWTHKFLLIIL
+12 GKFLWAHKFLLIIL

-50 SSNQVITLKKGDVVN
+50 SSNQVIILKKGDVVN
-65 SINENGKVVAST
+65 SINENGKVVSST
-77 STDIFAEKESPV
+77 STDIFAEKDSPV

-142 LDEAVENRSN
+142 LDEAVKNRSN

-206 GEKSS
+206 AEKSS
-211 QLKYNQLINDFSDN
+211 KLKIDQLNRDLSESMN
-225 KKKSSDKRVLAEEC
+225 KSSENRGLAFDKENEAA
-239 KSRIDAIQIRIDDLT
+239 AIQNNID
-254 RKSTDIGIR
+254 
-263 MSDVQNE
+263 N
-270 ISDLA
+270 
-275 SGSQFSKSYENG
+275 
-287 DSKTKKP
+287 
-294 TNEEILEAQKRAK
+294 
-307 EDKSK
+307 
-312 IDSKRQELNS
+312 
-322 LTRYQEEIKIELSKL
+322 LTRYSTELGIKMTDLQSQMRNSQGSGGNSSEEVDNSLRNQINNITREQEEVKIEISKL
-337 SDELASA
+337 TEELANV

-350 YTSEADALD
+350 YAQEADALD
-359 KEIDSQRKNLDQ
+359 KEIKEQRKNLDQ

-644 KLLSNTQ
+644 KVLSNTQ

>member
-12 GKFLWTHKFLLIIL
+12 GKFLWAHKFLLIIF

-50 SSNQVITLKKGDVVN
+50 SSNQVIILKKGDVVN
-65 SINENGKVVAST
+65 SINENGKVVSST
-77 STDIFAEKESPV
+77 STDIFAEKDSPV

-192 EIVGEKNSRENLAY
+192 EIIGEKNSRENLAY

-225 KKKSSDKRVLAEEC
+225 KKKSSENRVLAEDC
-239 KSRIDAIQIRIDDLT
+239 NSRIDAIQSRIDDLT

-270 ISDLA
+270 ISDI
-275 SGSQFSKSYENG
+275 GSKGQSYKEQGSEVN
-287 DSKTKKP
+287 KNEAKK
-294 TNEEILEAQKRAK
+294 LEDDIK
-307 EDKSK
+307 
-312 IDSKRQELNS
+312 SKRQELNS

-644 KLLSNTQ
+644 KVLSNTQ

>member
-12 GKFLWTHKFLLIIL
+12 GKFLWAHKFLLIIL

-50 SSNQVITLKKGDVVN
+50 SSNQVIILKKGDVVN
-65 SINENGKVVAST
+65 SINENGKVVSST

-225 KKKSSDKRVLAEEC
+225 KKKSSDNRVLAEDC
-239 KSRIDAIQIRIDDLT
+239 NSRIEAIQSRIDDLT
-254 RKSTDIGIR
+254 RKSTDIGIS

-270 ISDLA
+270 ISDIV
-275 SGSQFSKSYENG
+275 SKGQSNKQQGSEVNKNEA
-287 DSKTKKP
+287 KKL
-294 TNEEILEAQKRAK
+294 EDEIE
-307 EDKSK
+307 
-312 IDSKRQELNS
+312 SKRQELNS

-665 ENEEENKENLENK
+665 ENQEENKENLENK